1 MSNQGGKQGGNAKE
15 PMVHTVYK
23 GIVKQV
29 LSFDFGLLF
38 LQLFNIQITS
48 GDCIVIRNSQ
58 AKDGKF
64 LEKQV
69 MLSHITA
76 PRLARRQGAG
86 GQPDEVDQVINLI
99 FLNSKN

>member
-1 MSNQGGKQGGNAKE
+1 MSSQAGKQGGNAKE
-15 PMVHTVYK
+15 PTVHNVYK

-29 LSFDFGLLF
+29 FSIYFIKNLIVMIFI
-38 LQLFNIQITS
+38 NHNQITS

-76 PRLARRQGAG
+76 PRLARRQGLS
-86 GQPDEVDQVINLI
+86 GQPDEVDQVI
-99 FLNSKN
+99 KEKKV